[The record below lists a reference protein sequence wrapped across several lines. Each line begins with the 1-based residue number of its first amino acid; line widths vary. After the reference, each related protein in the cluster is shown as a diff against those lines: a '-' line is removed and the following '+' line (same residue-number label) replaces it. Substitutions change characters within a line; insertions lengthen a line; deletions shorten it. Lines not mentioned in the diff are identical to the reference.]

1 MPSPSSN
8 PQTTKPDDST
18 VSETLVDEKL
28 EDTQK
33 LNRVAD
39 EAAEQAG
46 KTERRYDQD
55 HSIFTK

>member
-1 MPSPSSN
+1 
-8 PQTTKPDDST
+8 
-18 VSETLVDEKL
+18 VDEKL